1 MTGMMLLLSCTSL
14 NDIFLREV
22 PAQLDEAADVLVG
35 PPRLECDASA
45 LEFSAL
51 SVTEAASETLTL
63 SCSNP
68 GTGSVEINNLVTSS
82 DTFSR
87 SFSSTTIAPGGVLT
101 ISVTFTPTHNALFS
115 DSLVLFT
122 DSLSTAE
129 LTISL
134 SGTGLAPEVSVTP
147 EDFSFGAVMVG
158 CEASS
163 ALSVANIG
171 TEDLAVTDL
180 QLPAPFALD
189 ASVMLPWSIAPGG
202 QHDVTLHYTPEDVH
216 SSSEVLT
223 VTTSD
228 PLSATLFVSVMGSGL
243 HAGEEQHDVFFQ
255 SAGMHADTLFAVSD
269 SVLDDLDGFREE
281 FATFVDTLAGLGVE
295 YRVAILVS
303 DTGVVAGADDY
314 IDDPVNATSQA
325 IVMLDEQS
333 SNGGETLALL
343 LAGMEANDDWLR
355 EGRLNLIGISDE
367 ADHSSLPYGYYVGSF
382 QTLVSDPANVV
393 VHGIGGDYPG
403 GCGMAWDV
411 PAYTGMYEATESTDG
426 AFYSLCTDDWA
437 ALMIELALDTAP
449 VTDHFRLTQPAV
461 PDTIALS
468 IDGSA
473 VTSGWSYSDADQA
486 VFFSTPPGPGAQ
498 VDVTYEILACP

>member
-1 MTGMMLLLSCTSL
+1 M
-14 NDIFLREV
+14 
-22 PAQLDEAADVLVG
+22 
-35 PPRLECDASA
+35 
-45 LEFSAL
+45 
-51 SVTEAASETLTL
+51 
-63 SCSNP
+63 P
-68 GTGSVEINNLVTSS
+68 GEE
-82 DTFSR
+82 
-87 SFSSTTIAPGGVLT
+87 LT
-101 ISVTFTPTHNALFS
+101 ISVRFTPTHNALFS
-115 DSLVLFT
+115 DNLLLFT

-129 LTISL
+129 LTIPL
-134 SGTGLAPEVSVTP
+134 SGVGLAPEASVTP
-147 EDFSFGAVMVG
+147 EELSFGSVLVG

-163 ALSVANIG
+163 VLSVANIG
-171 TEDLAVTDL
+171 TEDLEVTDL

-189 ASVMLPWSIAPGG
+189 DAVVLPWSIAPGD

-216 SSSEVLT
+216 SSSEALT

-228 PLSATLFVSVMGSGL
+228 PLSATLLVSVTGAGL
-243 HAGEEQHDVFFQ
+243 HSGEEQHDLFFQ

-269 SVLDDLDGFREE
+269 SVLDDLDGFRDH
-281 FATFVDTLAGLGVE
+281 FDVFIDTLARLGVE

-325 IVMLDEQS
+325 ILMLDEQS

-343 LAGMEANDDWLR
+343 LAGMDTNADWLR
-355 EGRLNLIGISDE
+355 EGRLNLIGISNE

-393 VHGIGGDYPG
+393 VHGIGGDYPK
-403 GCGMAWDV
+403 GCGMEWNV
-411 PAYTGMYEATESTDG
+411 SAYTGMYEATEATDG
-426 AFYSLCTDDWA
+426 SFYSLCTDDWA
-437 ALMIELALDTAP
+437 TLMSELALDTVP

-461 PDTIALS
+461 PDTIAIA